1 MDQLNIG
8 KSFEIEFILAYILKN
23 DIESQVLFIIFILEF
38 LKGQLETLKNFSY
51 LFALDEEATAHD
63 LENLLKLP
71 TRWGDT
77 VSPGSS
83 AKLADGAAACVL
95 MNENG
100 IQKYTM
106 NFYHNSLFILYFI
119 STE

>member
-1 MDQLNIG
+1 MKISFDEIYNGNLNNQ
-8 KSFEIEFILAYILKN
+8 IETI
-23 DIESQVLFIIFILEF
+23 
-38 LKGQLETLKNFSY
+38 KNFY
-51 LFALDEEATAHD
+51 IFFVLDEEATAHN

-95 MNENG
+95 MNEKG
-100 IQKYTM
+100 IQKYAM
-106 NFYHNSLFILYFI
+106 KFSHNVFFILLRNFI
-119 STE
+119 PKNKDNLSISFDI

>member
-1 MDQLNIG
+1 MYLRI
-8 KSFEIEFILAYILKN
+8 
-23 DIESQVLFIIFILEF
+23 
-38 LKGQLETLKNFSY
+38 KGQLETLKNFSY
-51 LFALDEEATAHD
+51 LFVLDEEATAHD

-100 IQKYTM
+100 IQKYAM
-106 NFYHNSLFILYFI
+106 KFSHNVFFILLRNFI
-119 STE
+119 PKNKDNLSISFDI